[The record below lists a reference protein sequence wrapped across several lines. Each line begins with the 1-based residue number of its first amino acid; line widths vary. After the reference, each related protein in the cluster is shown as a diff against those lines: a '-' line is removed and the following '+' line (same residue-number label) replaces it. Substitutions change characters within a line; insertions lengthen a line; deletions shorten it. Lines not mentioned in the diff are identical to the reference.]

1 MRPRAVQSCQTCR
14 RPGHNSRSCDG
25 RIESTRRPPNF
36 GSMSVALRRDPMT
49 DEERKRWHGVPPS
62 KVIVPPRRGDW

>member
-1 MRPRAVQSCQTCR
+1 
-14 RPGHNSRSCDG
+14 
-25 RIESTRRPPNF
+25 
-36 GSMSVALRRDPMT
+36 MSVALRRDPMT